1 MPEVGGVIDQSPGT
15 RWGGR
20 VAIAPK
26 VLAQLSLR
34 GVVARAG
41 NGGPWFTSRPTWTTT
56 HEWWEGDMPDALSSR
71 EGYAEFVARWLWSY
85 GPGTVEDITW
95 WLGATK
101 TIVRTAL
108 EDVGAMPVALDDGS
122 VGWLRPDDLDVV
134 AEPEPWV
141 ALLPLLDPTIMGWKQ
156 REFVLG
162 KHGPQLFDSVGN
174 AGTTLWVDG
183 AVVGVW
189 VQDANG
195 VVEPRLLEAVP
206 TRTRTALD
214 AEARR
219 LTEWL
224 DGQRVFT
231 VYPSPAM
238 QPRGDT

>member
-1 MPEVGGVIDQSPGT
+1 M
-15 RWGGR
+15 
-20 VAIAPK
+20 AIAPK

-71 EGYAEFVARWLWSY
+71 EGYAELVARWLWSY

-101 TIVRTAL
+101 TIVRTAI

-162 KHGPQLFDSVGN
+162 KHGP
-174 AGTTLWVDG
+174 
-183 AVVGVW
+183 
-189 VQDANG
+189 
-195 VVEPRLLEAVP
+195 
-206 TRTRTALD
+206 
-214 AEARR
+214 
-219 LTEWL
+219 
-224 DGQRVFT
+224 
-231 VYPSPAM
+231 
-238 QPRGDT
+238 